1 MLADIGRSDGRDA
14 KVRLARDIIEHP
26 DEFSTRLEGRRD
38 LRFVGLADLRGGW
51 RQLLA
56 ALAAS
61 PVIDRLE
68 ILTSFPLAL
77 PAELH
82 AVVESPDAP
91 PSFAGTLFTSNSTSP
106 AAAHLIETPD
116 SAREVELVAVRVRQL
131 VDRGVAPAR
140 IAVIARQAR
149 PLVNEVATALGLLG
163 VPTTVRRRTALAHT
177 APARALR
184 SILAAA
190 ADNWSRHTVV
200 EIAENPLLATGLSAD
215 VLNVVGYTQQM
226 TSLEDWSEALTTLL
240 ARCEARERGE
250 DDDDAH
256 RVRLPASSSVKDAI
270 ATWQALRPRLAD
282 VGAERPLVG
291 WFAWVRDTLSDGA
304 WGIGARLEVP
314 LADRD
319 TWHADIRA
327 RDLIAELA
335 GAWAKALAD
344 FGNNDAPIDAFTFAA
359 RLQLLLDQDLVTP
372 PATDFGVVVAEALAA
387 GWRAFDHVFV
397 IGLAAGVFPQR
408 PGDSGLLDRTDRLA
422 LVAGGLG
429 IDPPDSWRERE
440 RELFRVICAASRTQ
454 LTLSWPV
461 MDAGGREVAR
471 SAFADEAAATL
482 ARSLGV
488 DDSDDALEAKGV
500 LERMPTNL
508 ALVAGFP
515 AAATERAIGPT

>member
-1 MLADIGRSDGRDA
+1 MPTPRVISILDPGRLLERAVDGLFPLASASAERPWPTLSAWVVLRQGGLRDDLHRLAAARGVAGWFGSPVCLFNELGARWSVTDVPPPLSEPERLAIVSALVEREGGALFGRKTSTEAWVPAVDRLIGELVSEGVAPDDFRRISHATASDDFARGRAVTLAHLYTSWLAVLADIGRSDGRDA

-190 ADNWSRHTVV
+190 ADNWSRHTLV

-270 ATWQALRPRLAD
+270 ATWQALRPRLA
-282 VGAERPLVG
+282 ATCRRASTPRRP
-291 WFAWVRDTLSDGA
+291 R
-304 WGIGARLEVP
+304 R
-314 LADRD
+314 R
-319 TWHADIRA
+319 
-327 RDLIAELA
+327 
-335 GAWAKALAD
+335 
-344 FGNNDAPIDAFTFAA
+344 
-359 RLQLLLDQDLVTP
+359 
-372 PATDFGVVVAEALAA
+372 
-387 GWRAFDHVFV
+387 
-397 IGLAAGVFPQR
+397 R
-408 PGDSGLLDRTDRLA
+408 PG
-422 LVAGGLG
+422 
-429 IDPPDSWRERE
+429 
-440 RELFRVICAASRTQ
+440 RV
-454 LTLSWPV
+454 
-461 MDAGGREVAR
+461 G
-471 SAFADEAAATL
+471 
-482 ARSLGV
+482 
-488 DDSDDALEAKGV
+488 DAL
-500 LERMPTNL
+500 LRPRCRC
-508 ALVAGFP
+508 VAC
-515 AAATERAIGPT
+515 R